1 MEIARVVAAAA
12 EPGSGAG
19 VGRSMNSIEQR
30 FRSADGAD
38 GALWMGS
45 SAMRHPALR
54 LPARAWHAIA
64 LGLMLVS
71 LAVAA
76 AVAIGHA

>member
-1 MEIARVVAAAA
+1 
-12 EPGSGAG
+12 
-19 VGRSMNSIEQR
+19 MNSIEQR

-45 SAMRHPALR
+45 SAMRHPASR
-54 LPARAWHAIA
+54 PAARPWHGIV

-71 LAVAA
+71 LLAAA